1 MEVSVTPNKVVAPDR
16 CFVFSVAV
24 PKKDKLDI
32 FGKSLIDF
40 CEVITSSL
48 DVNVRSYSVNI
59 PRRLSISS
67 EGNSE
72 TSDVKL
78 SEKYPSK

>member
-1 MEVSVTPNKVVAPDR
+1 MEVVAPDR
-16 CFVFSVAV
+16 CFVCSVVV
-24 PKKDKLDI
+24 PKKDKLYI

-40 CEVITSSL
+40 REIITF
-48 DVNVRSYSVNI
+48 VNVRSYSASI
-59 PRRLSISS
+59 PRKSSISS

-78 SEKYPSK
+78 SVKYPRK